1 MTVIKTKNAPAAIG
15 PYEVGI
21 KIGKFISEKRKE
33 KGITQSEL
41 AEKLYITDRA
51 ISKWENGVCMPDV
64 GTIPELCK
72 ILNIT
77 INDLFSGEVVNMKD
91 NEKKLEE
98 NLMEMAKLKEEADK
112 RLLNLE
118 WVIGILACIVL
129 FGAMLI
135 PAYVEMKTYLKVI
148 IMVSGVIV
156 FLIAMFYAL
165 KIEQV
170 AGYYECR
177 KCGHK
182 YVPGYWTCFFAPHIG
197 RSRYMRCPKCNTK
210 SYHKKVLK

>member
-1 MTVIKTKNAPAAIG
+1 MDQ
-15 PYEVGI
+15 I

-98 NLMEMAKLKEEADK
+98 NLMEMARQKEEADK

-118 WVIGILACIVL
+118 WVIGILACIIL

-135 PAYVEMKTYLKVI
+135 PAYIEMKTYLKVI

-177 KCGHK
+177 NCGHK

>member
-1 MTVIKTKNAPAAIG
+1 MDQ
-15 PYEVGI
+15 I

-41 AEKLYITDRA
+41 AEKLNITDRA

-64 GTIPELCK
+64 GTIPELCE

-77 INDLFSGEVVNMKD
+77 INDLFSGEVVNMKN

-98 NLMEMAKLKEEADK
+98 NLMEMARQKEEADK

-118 WVIGILACIVL
+118 WIIGILACAVL
-129 FGAMLI
+129 FGGLLVAS
-135 PAYVEMKTYLKVI
+135 YVEMKTYLRVI
-148 IMVSGVIV
+148 IIAGSVII

-170 AGYYECR
+170 AGYYEC
-177 KCGHK
+177 KNCGHK
-182 YVPGYWTCFFAPHIG
+182 YVPEYWTVFFAPHMG
-197 RSRYMRCPKCNTK
+197 RSRYMRCPQCNTK
-210 SYHKKVLK
+210 CYHKKVIK

>member
-1 MTVIKTKNAPAAIG
+1 MDQ
-15 PYEVGI
+15 I

-33 KGITQSEL
+33 LGITQSEL
-41 AEKLYITDRA
+41 AEKLNITDRA

-64 GTIPELCK
+64 GTIPELCE

-77 INDLFSGEVVNMKD
+77 INDLFSGEVVNMKE

-98 NLMEMAKLKEEADK
+98 NLMEMARQKEEADK

-129 FGAMLI
+129 FGGLLVSS
-135 PAYVEMKTYLKVI
+135 YVEMKTYLRIIIIAGSVI
-148 IMVSGVIV
+148 I
-156 FLIAMFYAL
+156 FFIAMFYAL

-170 AGYYECR
+170 AGYYEC
-177 KCGHK
+177 KNCGHK
-182 YVPGYWTCFFAPHIG
+182 YVPEYWTVFFAPHMG
-197 RSRYMRCPKCNTK
+197 RSRYMRCPQCNTK
-210 SYHKKVLK
+210 CYHKKVIK

>member
-1 MTVIKTKNAPAAIG
+1 MDQIR
-15 PYEVGI
+15 
-21 KIGKFISEKRKE
+21 IGKFISEKRKE
-33 KGITQSEL
+33 IGITQSEL

-51 ISKWENGVCMPDV
+51 ISKWENGICMPDV

-77 INDLFSGEVVNMKD
+77 INDLFSGEVVNMKN

-118 WVIGILACIVL
+118 WIIGILACIVL
-129 FGAMLI
+129 FGAMLVS
-135 PAYVEMKTYLKVI
+135 AYVEMATYLKVI
-148 IMVSGVIV
+148 IMVSGVII

-170 AGYYECR
+170 AGYYEC
-177 KCGHK
+177 KNCGHK

>member
-1 MTVIKTKNAPAAIG
+1 MDQ
-15 PYEVGI
+15 I

-51 ISKWENGVCMPDV
+51 ISKWENGICMPDV

-98 NLMEMAKLKEEADK
+98 NLMEMAKQKEEADK

-129 FGAMLI
+129 FGAMLV

-148 IMVSGVIV
+148 IMVSGVVV

-177 KCGHK
+177 NCGHK

-197 RSRYMRCPKCNTK
+197 RSRYMRCPECNTK